1 MTESTLVL
9 QDLTYRYRGTKENAI
24 EGINLELQRGEFLVL
39 MGPTGAGKS
48 TLAACIN
55 GLIPHF
61 HKGKLQGDV
70 IVCGKNTRQH
80 TVAQMAEDVGL
91 VFQDFEAQLFS
102 TSVELEVA
110 FGPENF
116 AVPRE
121 EIDRRI
127 SENLAYVGLSDFR
140 HRPPSTL
147 SGGQKQKLA
156 IASVL
161 ALHPK
166 VLVMDEPTTDLD
178 PISKMGIFEITNR
191 LRQRSDLT
199 LLVVEHDTEEV
210 LQASRIALLKDG
222 RLIKVG
228 SPDEILRD
236 VDLLE
241 HLGLMPLGITQFFKA
256 MSLEAPAAPVELPLL
271 PDKAAAAYHDHGW
284 QVCPETYAALVAA
297 EAEVEQ
303 TFRAKEPLIRC
314 RDLEFSY
321 PNGVKAL
328 DGISLDIYP
337 GDIVAIVG
345 QNGSGKTTL
354 AKHFNGLLLPTGG
367 TITVNGKT
375 TKEQGIF
382 RLGQSVGYVFQ
393 NPDHQIFS
401 ETVYDEVA
409 FGPRLRGLPANQ
421 IEARVKEALK
431 AVGLEGTEQED
442 PFSMT
447 KSGRQRVAVASVLA
461 VQPDVLILDEPTTG
475 LDYREQRSMMDMVR
489 RLNENGST
497 IIFITHHMW
506 VVAEYARKVFVIKD
520 GRLFLEGTTRE
531 VFSHEQELLEA
542 SLRPPHF
549 IQFTNLLGYTM
560 LRPAE
565 LVACTLKRG
574 VA

>member
-1 MTESTLVL
+1 MTEPTLL
-9 QDLTYRYRGTKENAI
+9 IQDLTYRYRGTKENAI
-24 EGINLELQRGEFLVL
+24 ESINLALERGEFLVL

-48 TLAACIN
+48 TLATCIN

-61 HKGKLQGDV
+61 HKGKLEGNV
-70 IVCGKNTRQH
+70 IVCGKNTRDH
-80 TVAQMAEDVGL
+80 TVSQMAEDVGL

-102 TSVELEVA
+102 TNVELEVA

-121 EIDRRI
+121 EIGQRI
-127 SENLAYVGLSDFR
+127 GENLTYVGLSDFR
-140 HRPPSTL
+140 NRPPSTL

-156 IASVL
+156 VASVL
-161 ALHPK
+161 ALQPK

-199 LLVVEHDTEEV
+199 LLVVEHETEEV

-222 RLIKVG
+222 RLVKVG
-228 SPDEILRD
+228 PAHEILRD
-236 VDLLE
+236 VDLIE
-241 HLGLMPLGITQFFKA
+241 SLGLMPLGIARFFKDMGLKA
-256 MSLEAPAAPVELPLL
+256 SSSAAELPLT
-271 PDKAAAAYHDHGW
+271 PDEGEVAYRNNSW
-284 QVCPETYAALVAA
+284 RVCPETYAALAA
-297 EAEVEQ
+297 QEAADEQ
-303 TFRAKEPLIRC
+303 AFRVKEPLIRC

-321 PNGVKAL
+321 PNSVKAL

-367 TITVNGKT
+367 SITVNGKT

-382 RLGQSVGYVFQ
+382 RLGQFVGYVFQ

-401 ETVYDEVA
+401 ETVYDEVS
-409 FGPRLRGLPANQ
+409 FGPRLRGLPADQ
-421 IEARVKEALK
+421 IKARVTETLK
-431 AVGLEGTEQED
+431 AVGLEGTEEED

-447 KSGRQRVAVASVLA
+447 KSGRQRVAVAAVLA

-506 VVAEYARKVFVIKD
+506 VVAEYARKVFVVKD

-549 IQFTNLLGYTM
+549 IQFTNLLGHTM
-560 LRPAE
+560 LRPTE
-565 LVACTLKRG
+565 LIACTKG
-574 VA
+574 GGA